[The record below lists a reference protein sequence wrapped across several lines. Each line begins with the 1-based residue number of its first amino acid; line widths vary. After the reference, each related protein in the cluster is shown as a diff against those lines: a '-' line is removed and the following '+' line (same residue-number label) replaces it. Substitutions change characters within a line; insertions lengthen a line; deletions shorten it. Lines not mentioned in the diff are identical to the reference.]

1 MGIIEGFATFALETD
16 IEEDE
21 YDYQIQFFVLVVA
34 IKLLMIYVI
43 SRFIWPR
50 VMPAISSSIICVS
63 CCLVVFTPKGVIR
76 SIGALWTSTNNTL
89 SRLNVS

>member
-1 MGIIEGFATFALETD
+1 MGIIEGFDTFALETD

-43 SRFIWPR
+43 SRFIWPS
-50 VMPAISSSIICVS
+50 VMPAISSSIKS
-63 CCLVVFTPKGVIR
+63 KPGFWNLFGLSVIY
-76 SIGALWTSTNNTL
+76 SILF
-89 SRLNVS
+89 